1 MTMVGVGDQ
10 MYLVYLY
17 TIKIKTPVEDVF
29 LSVVV
34 G

>member
-1 MTMVGVGDQ
+1 MAIVDVGDQ
-10 MYLVYLY
+10 MYLVYLQ